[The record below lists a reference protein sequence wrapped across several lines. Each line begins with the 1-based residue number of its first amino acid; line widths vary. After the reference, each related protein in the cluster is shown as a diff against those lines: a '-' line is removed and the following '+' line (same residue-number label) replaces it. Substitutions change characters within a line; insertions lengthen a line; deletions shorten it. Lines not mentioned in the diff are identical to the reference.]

1 MEAACKMADINVNLD
16 DSEQIL
22 EVGTKALLKA
32 LGPVGMAMFILNFY
46 KGSGDYTA
54 EKYNQPDESIDEII
68 AKLKK
73 YHEQA

>member
-1 MEAACKMADINVNLD
+1 MIELDINNP
-16 DSEQIL
+16 L
-22 EVGTKALLKA
+22 EVRMAGLAALSKS
-32 LGPVGMAMFILNFY
+32 LGPAGMIRFMQQFEE
-46 KGSGDYTA
+46 GSGDYTA

>member
-1 MEAACKMADINVNLD
+1 MSDINVNLD

-54 EKYNQPDESIDEII
+54 EKYNMPDEPIDEII